1 MAGKKKVV
9 GKDES
14 QMTFSDG
21 NEPKKEPIIVSDKKV
36 TEMVDKI
43 NDKNIPVRD
52 ELINLGRSVVED
64 IYNGK
69 SPKIE
74 LSVRGLSNVKYDKE
88 SRTLQLGDKT
98 AQRFFFNA
106 GHSKKFL
113 QTLEIAAICK
123 TLLDVNKH
131 ASLRD
136 VFYMA
141 KRTIPGTKINIVD
154 EQKES
159 DKAIEDLEL
168 ITGFSRETL
177 YVNANKM
184 GSVAGKVIIEDSGD
198 TIDWSKLGSGG
209 WSIPSNVE
217 KIKFKKVDAKY
228 VIYMEKAAV
237 WERLH
242 EDRFWEK
249 QNCIIMSSQGQTTR
263 GIRRL
268 LQRLSTE
275 YNLPI
280 LVLTDFDSWGHY
292 IYSVLKFGSISLA
305 HMADEMSVPNC
316 KFLGIKADDIEKY
329 GLQRHFIKL
338 TEQDISRL
346 KQLSEYEWFAKN
358 KDWQYEFKKMKQ
370 FGAKAEIQAL
380 SARGISFI
388 SEKYLPEKIKSKD
401 WIE

>member
-1 MAGKKKVV
+1 MAKEQQQKL
-9 GKDES
+9 
-14 QMTFSDG
+14 
-21 NEPKKEPIIVSDKKV
+21 NEERKSSLDKKQV
-36 TEMVDKI
+36 SGAKQ
-43 NDKNIPVRD
+43 
-52 ELINLGRSVVED
+52 ELVALGSSVVKE
-64 IYNGK
+64 INKGQN
-69 SPKIE
+69 PKIE
-74 LSVRGLSNVKYDKE
+74 VAVRGLSNVQYDKE
-88 SRTLQLGDKT
+88 SKTLQLGDKT
-98 AQRFFFNA
+98 AERFFFNVA
-106 GHSKKFL
+106 HAKKFL
-113 QTLEIAAICK
+113 QTVEVAAICK
-123 TLLDVNKH
+123 SLLDVAKH

-141 KRTIPGTKINIVD
+141 KRTIPNTKTNVVD
-154 EQKES
+154 DQKES

-168 ITGFSRETL
+168 ITGYAREQL
-177 YVNANKM
+177 HVNANKM
-184 GSVAGKVIIEDSGD
+184 GSVAGKVIVEDVGD

-217 KIKFKKVDAKY
+217 DIKFKKVDAKY
-228 VIYMEKAAV
+228 VVYMEKAAV

-275 YNLPI
+275 HKLPI

-292 IYSVLKFGSISLA
+292 IYSVIKFGSISLA
-305 HMADEMSVPNC
+305 HMAEEMAIPNA
-316 KFLGIKADDIEKY
+316 KFLGIRAHDIEKY

-338 TEQDISRL
+338 TDQDLARL
-346 KQLSEYEWFAKN
+346 KQLSEYEWFKN
-358 KDWQYEFKKMKQ
+358 NKLWQQEFKSMKQ

-380 SARGISFI
+380 SARGVSFI
-388 SEKYLPEKIKSKD
+388 SDKYLPEKIRDKD